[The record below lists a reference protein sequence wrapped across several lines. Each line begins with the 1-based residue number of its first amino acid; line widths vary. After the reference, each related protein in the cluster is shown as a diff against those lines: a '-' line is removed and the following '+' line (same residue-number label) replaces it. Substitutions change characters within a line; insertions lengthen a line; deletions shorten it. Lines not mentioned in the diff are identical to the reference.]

1 MFDTKKPARIPVSDR
16 RDPKS
21 FETREPW
28 QACERLNRGH
38 DEDFVETDISS
49 SGHPRQDVRDRDL
62 ADFDTIDHDRKGMAG
77 HENFA
82 GSVTG
87 RAGLG
92 MDQDLPP
99 DHVEDP
105 IEGDPHARINA
116 GHLEVFIQTEMSDLD
131 QEGDIDRFGVALLE
145 FLILSIPPD
154 DRQVRLRL
162 VKVRDSHRCLRRHAP
177 PGSDDPQECVSCP
190 LACDDVEWFLG
201 DLPHQD
207 AVDQVDPVIVED
219 TRHPLVFI
227 DGDPVHRER
236 RR

>member
-38 DEDFVETDISS
+38 DEDFVENDISS

-145 FLILSIPPD
+145 FLIKMPSI
-154 DRQVRLRL
+154 RWTRSSLRIPAI
-162 VKVRDSHRCLRRHAP
+162 RSYSSTEIRYTGR
-177 PGSDDPQECVSCP
+177 
-190 LACDDVEWFLG
+190 G
-201 DLPHQD
+201 D
-207 AVDQVDPVIVED
+207 AEAA
-219 TRHPLVFI
+219 
-227 DGDPVHRER
+227 G
-236 RR
+236 